1 MGGHQT
7 NTSTYLEHEK
17 SIFNC
22 GNAHCHKTFKQ
33 HNKAQG
39 LYVLDD
45 DSKDTSECHF
55 KCQKIIPNPVYYDET
70 NSHPLDVN
78 VFFVDVPTSIQLM
91 ELDGEEV
98 IFYFFCIDTNKNKY
112 LS

>member
-1 MGGHQT
+1 M
-7 NTSTYLEHEK
+7 
-17 SIFNC
+17 
-22 GNAHCHKTFKQ
+22 
-33 HNKAQG
+33 
-39 LYVLDD
+39 D
-45 DSKDTSECHF
+45 
-55 KCQKIIPNPVYYDET
+55 YDET